1 MKNLLLILVAI
12 LSVLGMSTC
21 KTSEEQTDLD
31 TYDYYLLIVESR
43 QSLSQGNYLYIMHE
57 AGKPLTSDSIT
68 YESDELWS
76 VGEFVIAIELDEEGS
91 VYFTDVD
98 TTTSI
103 IVDQYQEQCI
113 CDLEQFAVDMQVACN
128 DGYSIERNVN
138 TGIIYELLNGEYT
151 GEKFDYNYFFNK
163 YCTVGELHENK

>member
-1 MKNLLLILVAI
+1 
-12 LSVLGMSTC
+12 MSAC

-76 VGEFVIAIELDEEGS
+76 GEE
-91 VYFTDVD
+91 
-98 TTTSI
+98 
-103 IVDQYQEQCI
+103 
-113 CDLEQFAVDMQVACN
+113 
-128 DGYSIERNVN
+128 
-138 TGIIYELLNGEYT
+138 
-151 GEKFDYNYFFNK
+151 FDYNYFFNK